1 MIAALVRQRATWAAC
16 SAAPR
21 VGSQRFL
28 HSALASLSKFT
39 CAATPETPFD
49 SSAFRTS
56 VVDSL
61 ASLESA
67 KRAVLAST
75 RVALDTEFV
84 RGINYSPSLELVQ
97 LATTDHTIHVV
108 DCRVLEELQ
117 RGAVTDL
124 LNAVI
129 SKPVVLHAAD
139 ADLQLVYHWTQQ
151 LPANGIFDTQVL
163 LERCRCPVWRILL
176 NRIRL
181 SNALNRFALPGC
193 LKAGWHWAV
202 GLWTDWICG
211 TCQAV
216 VQAKSRQVADADRLE
231 TAAADRRANRI
242 CRRGRQALV
251 SLYDAAAAAQILI
264 PFVSSSCVLVTH

>member
-1 MIAALVRQRATWAAC
+1 VRQRAVWIAC
-16 SAAPR
+16 STSAAPR
-21 VGSQRFL
+21 AGSRRCL
-28 HSALASLSKFT
+28 HSGHSAPASLSQFT

-49 SSAFRTS
+49 STAFRTS
-56 VVDSL
+56 LVNSL

-84 RGINYSPSLELVQ
+84 RGTNYSPSLELVQ

-108 DCRVLEELQ
+108 DCRILEELQ

-163 LERCRCPVWRILL
+163 LDSITMLPLPCLHCSHPAPLIL
-176 NRIRL
+176 
-181 SNALNRFALPGC
+181 SA
-193 LKAGWHWAV
+193 
-202 GLWTDWICG
+202 
-211 TCQAV
+211 
-216 VQAKSRQVADADRLE
+216 
-231 TAAADRRANRI
+231 
-242 CRRGRQALV
+242 
-251 SLYDAAAAAQILI
+251 
-264 PFVSSSCVLVTH
+264 